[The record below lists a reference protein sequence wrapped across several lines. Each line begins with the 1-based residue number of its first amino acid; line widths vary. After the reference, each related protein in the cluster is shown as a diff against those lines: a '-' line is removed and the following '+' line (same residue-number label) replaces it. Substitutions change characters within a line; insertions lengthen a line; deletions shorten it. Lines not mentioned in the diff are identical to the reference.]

1 MSDLIETNVLI
12 VGAGPSGMTM
22 ALALSKFGISSLL
35 IDRRKSIYS
44 EPRAH
49 ALNPRTLEIFSSLG
63 MDIEDFKAVATPT
76 EESCWVRWLD
86 TLNGAEYGKLPY
98 ERMHAED
105 NLPAPWPLFNIAQ
118 PAAEIVMQNYVDG
131 EGSIQTLRPWQWKS
145 CEHRKGGIESLVID
159 DQGQERRICSR
170 YLIGAD
176 GAGSPV
182 RESQK
187 IKMNGMGIIHDF
199 MMIHFKAD
207 LTEVVKDKPAILY
220 WAMKQDCSGTF
231 IAYNMRDNW
240 VFMYGHDDA
249 DTDISIF
256 TEDYCQTLLK
266 KAIGRS
272 DIDIEILSTGNWGL
286 GSQVAESYRK
296 GNIFLIGDAAHRY
309 PPSGGLGL
317 NTGVGDAHNL
327 AWKIAG
333 VLQDWAWPDLLE
345 SYHSEREH
353 VAQINADFS
362 TENAG
367 KLFSIMLATRSL
379 MPDGLQ
385 PSFETL
391 RSDPVIWAEIEAAI
405 EEQRD
410 HFDGLALQIGQHYGR
425 KNAPDLRAED
435 FQFNDVGAR
444 FPHTWLTI
452 AGKRASSLD
461 LLSATQFTVIVRSG
475 VKFPK
480 IKTNIP
486 FQVKTENI
494 DFNAEPANLTTMG
507 LDDTAA
513 IIVRPDGHI
522 AARLTGAKISPPQIG
537 EALSMAVA
545 KFTGLGSSDPVPADG
560 GKS

>member
-1 MSDLIETNVLI
+1 
-12 VGAGPSGMTM
+12 M
-22 ALALSKFGISSLL
+22 ALALSKFEIPSLL
-35 IDRRKSIYS
+35 IDRRKSNYS

-63 MDIEDFKAVATPT
+63 MDVDDFKAVATPT

-86 TLNGAEYGKLPY
+86 TLDGGEYGKLPY
-98 ERMHAED
+98 ERMHAKD
-105 NLPAPWPLFNIAQ
+105 DLPTPWPLFNVAQ
-118 PAAEIVMQNYVDG
+118 PATETVMQNYV
-131 EGSIQTLRPWQWKS
+131 ERESSIQTLRPWQWKS
-145 CEHRKGGIESLVID
+145 CEYRDGGIESLVID
-159 DQGQERRICSR
+159 DQGQERRIFSR

-182 RESQK
+182 RESQN

-207 LTEVVKDKPAILY
+207 LTEVVKNKPAILY
-220 WAMKQDCSGTF
+220 WVMKQDCSGTL
-231 IAYNMRDNW
+231 IAYDMRGNW
-240 VFMYGHDDA
+240 VFMHGYDDA

-256 TEDYCQTLLK
+256 TEDYCETLLK

-272 DIDIEILSTGNWGL
+272 DIDIEIISRGNWGL
-286 GSQVAESYRK
+286 GSQVSESYRK

-353 VAQINADFS
+353 VAQINAAFS

-367 KLFSIMLATRSL
+367 KLFSIVLATRSL
-379 MPDGLQ
+379 MPNSHQ

-391 RSDPVIWAEIEAAI
+391 KSDPEIWAEIEAAI
-405 EEQRD
+405 REQRD

-425 KNAPDLRAED
+425 KNAPDLRADD

-452 AGKRASSLD
+452 AGKRASSLV
-461 LLSATQFTVIVRSG
+461 LLSAKQFTVIARSG
-475 VKFPK
+475 VQIPK

-486 FQVKTENI
+486 FQVKTENT
-494 DFNAEPANLTTMG
+494 DFAADKANLKTIG
-507 LDDTAA
+507 LNDVAA

-522 AARLTGAKISPPQIG
+522 AARLIGPKISQSEIDG
-537 EALSMAVA
+537 AFSRAIA
-545 KFTGLGSSDPVPADG
+545 KFTGLRSSDPVSAIEG
-560 GKS
+560 RS